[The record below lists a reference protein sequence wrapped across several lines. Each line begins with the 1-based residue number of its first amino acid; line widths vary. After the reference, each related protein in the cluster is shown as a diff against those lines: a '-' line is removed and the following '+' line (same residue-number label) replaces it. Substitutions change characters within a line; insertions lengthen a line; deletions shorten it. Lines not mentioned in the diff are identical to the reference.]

1 MLPLVVAVL
10 MLVSTTCGENPA
22 VQVVLN
28 NKGLQYGKQ
37 VGVEWIKEKLKLV
50 TLPEISGDIIGIYY
64 KLSGIS
70 ITQFDFPEPSVEFY
84 QDIAGFKTS
93 ASGLSFA
100 LTGEWTTRLGIIH
113 DGGSFD
119 MTIYILDVTS
129 AVEMGKDADGHLS
142 VTSQHCD
149 ARVGDVDIQFHGGAS
164 WIFQPFVE
172 PFKGKIMGEIESSLC
187 PNVEK
192 SIASLESHLQAMNV
206 SFEVGQDLTFD
217 LPLTGA
223 PVVDA
228 SSMNL
233 GLKGEFYDIKS
244 HMEPPFV
251 SKPFTMPQQ
260 PACMLSAG
268 LSEFTLNSASYQLY
282 SAGLLQVLITDSMI
296 PPSFPLHLNTSS
308 MGPFIPQLP
317 KLFPDLLMTLL
328 VYAGEMPMFS
338 FQPGVVKLDFQ
349 GAVKASAIQP
359 NGTQTPLFKL
369 NADLQSS
376 GKVWIDGDRLK
387 GSMTMDNF
395 TLTLASSEVGTFQT
409 GTLEQLTKTGL
420 MLSFAKLNAKLGKGF
435 VLPRMKQ
442 AELVN
447 TVLAVEEGFIAIFSD
462 AQVSLTDR
470 GFN

>member
-10 MLVSTTCGENPA
+10 MLVSSTCGENPA

-37 VGVEWIKEKLKLV
+37 VGVEWIQEKLELV

-100 LTGEWTTRLGIIH
+100 LTGDWETSLGIIH

-119 MTIYILDVTS
+119 MTIYNLDVTS
-129 AVEMGKDADGHLS
+129 AVELGKDADGHLS
-142 VTSQHCD
+142 VTSYSCD
-149 ARVGDVDIQFHGGAS
+149 ARVGDVDVQFHGGAS
-164 WIFQPFVE
+164 WIFQPFVD
-172 PFKGKIMGEIESSLC
+172 PFKGKIKGEIESSLC
-187 PNVEK
+187 PNVEE

-206 SFEVGQDLTFD
+206 SFEVGQDFTFD

-223 PVVDA
+223 PVIDA

-244 HMEPPFV
+244 HTEVPFV

-260 PACMLSAG
+260 PGYMLSAG
-268 LSEFTLNSASYQLY
+268 LSEFTLNSYLY
-282 SAGLLQVLITDSMI
+282 RLFSAGLLQVLITDSMI
-296 PPSFPLHLNTSS
+296 PPSFPVHLNTSS

-369 NADLQSS
+369 NADLKSS

-387 GSMTMDNF
+387 GSITMDNF

-409 GTLEQLTKTGL
+409 NTLEQLTKVGL
-420 MLSFAKLNAKLGKGF
+420 MLEFAKLNAKFANGF
-435 VLPRMKQ
+435 VLPRMKH

-447 TVLAVEEGFIAIFSD
+447 TVLGVEEGFIAISSD
-462 AQVSLTDR
+462 AKVSLTDR

>member
-28 NKGLQYGKQ
+28 NKGLQYGKH
-37 VGVEWIKEKLKLV
+37 VGAGWIQDRLKLIS
-50 TLPEISGDIIGIYY
+50 LPEISGKVLDVHYA
-64 KLSGIS
+64 LSGIS
-70 ITQFDFPEPSVEFY
+70 ITQCDFPEPSVEFY
-84 QDIAGFKTS
+84 QNITGFKTS
-93 ASGLSFA
+93 ASGLSVA
-100 LTGEWTTRLGIIH
+100 LAGEWTTRLGVIH
-113 DGGSFD
+113 DGGSFT
-119 MTIYILDVTS
+119 MAIFSLDVTS

-149 ARVGDVDIQFHGGAS
+149 ARVGDVDVQFRGGAS
-164 WIFQPFVE
+164 WIFQPFVKY
-172 PFKGKIMGEIESSLC
+172 FKGRIEGEIESSLC
-187 PNVEK
+187 SYVEG
-192 SIASLESHLQAMNV
+192 SIANLESHLQAMNV
-206 SFEVGQDLTFD
+206 SFEVGQDFTFD
-217 LPLTGA
+217 LSLTGA
-223 PVVDA
+223 PVIDA

-244 HMEPPFV
+244 HTEPPFV

-260 PACMLSAG
+260 PGYMLSAG
-268 LSEFTLNSASYQLY
+268 LSEFTLNSYLY
-282 SAGLLQVLITDSMI
+282 RLFSAGLLQVLITDSMI

-308 MGPFIPQLP
+308 MGPYIPQLP

-349 GAVKASAIQP
+349 GAVKAFAIQP

-409 GTLEQLTKTGL
+409 VPLEKLTKTGL
-420 MLSFAKLNAKLGKGF
+420 KLGFAKLNTELANGF
-435 VLPRMKQ
+435 VLPRMKH

-447 TVLAVEEGFIAIFSD
+447 TVLGVEEGFIAISSD
-462 AQVSLTDR
+462 AKVSLTDR